1 MTIDQDRG
9 EAGLGVD
16 RDREDVLWLRQPN
29 EREDPPTRHAVLW
42 PAIEYTALVFVH
54 VTSNDTKLDPFE
66 RAVLGAAANGLIE
79 IRKQADFLNLNEDFV
94 GHIHG
99 RLVDRG
105 MLSRE
110 GRYRNQADAPLDA
123 QAPVAIRL
131 YQDPWSGILWP
142 RFVTEHW
149 RRRLPFD
156 ASNGPAVVHAGT
168 TGAPVEIRSFW
179 VARPTHDPG
188 VPTSDDAREAVR
200 TWTRFRSR
208 IRVRGTSIPQNGPIK
223 LLPDSAQAVYLCCPN
238 HRGRPGRPDVMDP
251 FDGPTWAPFVRSL
264 AEQSRP
270 GAPLARWLY
279 GESTEA
285 TDDRIADTQSLQER
299 IGRLAE
305 TINTTSSTSTR
316 WPQICHDMEAAGHEA
331 VDALWAT
338 GDVMV
343 EPLFLDPQSDLT
355 LLEQACVTTG
365 FDPTDLPVA
374 AGLPEAVE
382 GAGSL
387 SQRCAALLLRF
398 RADIEGP
405 LHRLSE
411 RCPDLFTL
419 LRGQADGRCDRES
432 ALDLAAAVVALGE
445 ITAVA
450 RLVPDNGGF
459 DRGEG

>member
-1 MTIDQDRG
+1 MTIDQ
-9 EAGLGVD
+9 
-16 RDREDVLWLRQPN
+16 EDVLWLRHPKD
-29 EREDPPTRHAVLW
+29 REDPPTRHAVLW
-42 PAIEYTALVFVH
+42 PATEYTALVFVQA
-54 VTSNDTKLDPFE
+54 TTKDTKLDPFE
-66 RAVLGAAANGLIE
+66 RAVLGAAANGLLE
-79 IRKQADFLNLNEDFV
+79 IKKQADFLNLNEEFV

-105 MLSRE
+105 LLNRE
-110 GRYRNQADAPLDA
+110 GRYRNQGEAPLDA

-149 RRRLPFD
+149 RRTLPFD
-156 ASNGPAVVHAGT
+156 SSNGPALVHAGT

-179 VARPTHDPG
+179 VARPSHAPS

-208 IRVRGTSIPQNGPIK
+208 IRVSGLAIPQNGPIK
-223 LLPDSAQAVYLCCPN
+223 LLPDSAQPVYLCCPN
-238 HRGRPGRPDVMDP
+238 QRGRPGRPEVMDP

-264 AEQSRP
+264 VERSRP

-279 GESTEA
+279 GESSEA
-285 TDDRIADTQSLQER
+285 MDEPIADTQSLQER

-305 TINTTSSTSTR
+305 VTSATSVTSTR
-316 WPQICHDMEAAGHEA
+316 WPQICRDMEAAGHDA
-331 VDALWAT
+331 VDGLWAA

-343 EPLFLDPQSDLT
+343 EPLLLDPQSDLA
-355 LLEQACVTTG
+355 LAEQACVTMG

-374 AGLPEAVE
+374 ADLPAAVE
-382 GAGSL
+382 GTGSL
-387 SQRCAALLLRF
+387 ILRCAALLLRF

-405 LHRLSE
+405 LHHLSK

-419 LRGQADGRCDRES
+419 LRGPADGRCDQES
-432 ALDLAAAVVALGE
+432 ALALAAAVVALGE
-445 ITAVA
+445 SAASA
-450 RLVPDNGGF
+450 RLVPDNGRV

>member
-9 EAGLGVD
+9 EAGLRVD
-16 RDREDVLWLRQPN
+16 RDREDVLWLRHPK
-29 EREDPPTRHAVLW
+29 ERENPPTRHAVLW
-42 PAIEYTALVFVH
+42 PAIEYTALVFVQA
-54 VTSNDTKLDPFE
+54 TSRDTKLDPFE
-66 RAVLGAAANGLIE
+66 RAVLGAAANGLTE
-79 IRKQADFLNLNEDFV
+79 IRKQASFLNLNEEFV

-105 MLSRE
+105 LLSHD
-110 GRYRNQADAPLDA
+110 GRYRNQVDAPLTPE
-123 QAPVAIRL
+123 APVAIRL
-131 YQDPWSGILWP
+131 YQDHWSGILWP

-149 RRRLPFD
+149 RRRLPVD
-156 ASNGPAVVHAGT
+156 AENGPALVQAGT
-168 TGAPVEIRSFW
+168 TGAPVEIRSLW
-179 VARPTHDPG
+179 VARPEPALG

-200 TWTRFRSR
+200 TWTRLRSR
-208 IRVRGTSIPQNGPIK
+208 IRVGGTSISGNGPIK
-223 LLPDSAQAVYLCCPN
+223 LLPDSAQSVYLCCPN

-264 AEQSRP
+264 AEQSRA
-270 GAPLARWLY
+270 GTPLARWLY
-279 GESTEA
+279 GESGEA

-305 TINTTSSTSTR
+305 TINTTPGTSTR
-316 WPQICHDMEAAGHEA
+316 WPQICHDMAAAGHEA

-338 GDVMV
+338 GGVMV
-343 EPLFLDPQSDLT
+343 EPLLLDPQSDLT

-365 FDPTDLPVA
+365 FDPTDLPAA
-374 AGLPEAVE
+374 AGLPEAVN

-432 ALDLAAAVVALGE
+432 ALELAAAVVALGE
-445 ITAVA
+445 IAAVA
-450 RLVPDNGGF
+450 RLVPDNGRF